1 MLYLI
6 ERRVG
11 GTWQL
16 IAAAQNA
23 FWHAEVDMIQTFY
36 FPSTLHELSENDL
49 IRLVVFKP
57 SGTNHGAN
65 AAITARLENYTRKSF
80 RISYIEQ

>member
-16 IAAAQNA
+16 IAGGRTGEKIALKKGERVWFCEFVA
-23 FWHAEVDMIQTFY
+23 Y
-36 FPSTLHELSENDL
+36 
-49 IRLVVFKP
+49 
-57 SGTNHGAN
+57 
-65 AAITARLENYTRKSF
+65 
-80 RISYIEQ
+80 